1 MLNKKVKYSLYFQI
15 KKIILNTM
23 SGKTKQKK
31 MADYIT
37 TTVDNS
43 KKRARN
49 NDENNSESKKPKSGQ
64 VDLNEINFDCEK
76 KNAKDLT
83 WNLKIV
89 SWNVA
94 GLRAWLK
101 VINYIKII

>member
-1 MLNKKVKYSLYFQI
+1 
-15 KKIILNTM
+15 M

-37 TTVDNS
+37 TTIDNS

-49 NDENNSESKKPKSGQ
+49 NDGDDSESKKPKSGQ
-64 VDLNEINFDCEK
+64 VDLNKINFDCGK
-76 KNAKDLT
+76 KNAKGLT
-83 WNLKIV
+83 WNLKII

-101 VINYIKII
+101 VINYMKIM